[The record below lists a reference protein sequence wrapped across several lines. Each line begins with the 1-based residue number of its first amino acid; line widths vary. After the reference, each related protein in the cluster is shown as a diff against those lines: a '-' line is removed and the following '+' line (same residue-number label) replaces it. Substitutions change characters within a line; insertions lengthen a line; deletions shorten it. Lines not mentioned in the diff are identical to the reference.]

1 MSSYF
6 DEHDCAPL
14 ADGAAPDELIQFARF
29 LVTSGNWNNEA
40 FSALFADKPPPP
52 TSKKF
57 IEALPSRVIRDDLDK
72 ECPICLKKFEQD
84 DELTLLPCDHEFHAE
99 CVTAWLNKA
108 ANCPLCRCGHSFPT
122 AFYVIYVIIFVGNSS
137 QPTIQNGKKCRNKS

>member
-14 ADGAAPDELIQFARF
+14 ADGESPDGLLHFARF
-29 LVTSGNWNNEA
+29 LVTSGNWNDEA

-52 TSKKF
+52 TSKSF
-57 IEALPSRVIRDDLDK
+57 MESLPTRVLRDDLDK

-84 DELTLLPCDHEFHAE
+84 DELTCLPCEHEFHSA
-99 CVTAWLNKA
+99 CVEAWLNKA
-108 ANCPLCRCGHSFPT
+108 ANCPMCRSVVSYCIKQAQDVTMSICPSVCELKLLRLV
-122 AFYVIYVIIFVGNSS
+122 YSE
-137 QPTIQNGKKCRNKS
+137 Q